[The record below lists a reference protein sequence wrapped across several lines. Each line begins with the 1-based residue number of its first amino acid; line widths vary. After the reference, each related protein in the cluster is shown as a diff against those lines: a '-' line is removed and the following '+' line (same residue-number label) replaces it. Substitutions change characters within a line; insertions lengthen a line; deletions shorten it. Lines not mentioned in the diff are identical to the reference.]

1 MQPSFFHDVET
12 LDNLAPSLL
21 DRSPGL
27 LLYPIEG
34 RLILTSESKA
44 RRQHPKSVTV
54 SVSLPTDV
62 VAKID
67 LLRANLDPSPSRAEA
82 IRQLLRLPFD
92 EANDNHIQPGPTTV
106 SAQLG
111 PQVVKKHHMPPY
123 PRAILIGLD
132 VLSNAVLAGRPYQTL
147 SCRVGESIMDN
158 GWAAHVP
165 WSKAWINHCLASV
178 HEAIV

>member
-1 MQPSFFHDVET
+1 MAKSQAVKR
-12 LDNLAPSLL
+12 
-21 DRSPGL
+21 RSPLSVRVTLSPEL
-27 LLYPIEG
+27 LE
-34 RLILTSESKA
+34 K
-44 RRQHPKSVTV
+44 V
-54 SVSLPTDV
+54 DV
-62 VAKID
+62 
-67 LLRANLDPSPSRAEA
+67 LRSSLDPEPSRAEV
-82 IRQLLRLPFD
+82 IRQLLRVPFD
-92 EANDNHIQPGPTTV
+92 ELTETPNKLGPTTV

-111 PQVVKKHHMPPY
+111 PLVAKKHHMPAY

-165 WSKAWINHCLASV
+165 WSRAWINHCLASV

>member
-1 MQPSFFHDVET
+1 MVNSRT
-12 LDNLAPSLL
+12 AKR
-21 DRSPGL
+21 RSPLSVRVTLSPEL
-27 LLYPIEG
+27 LE
-34 RLILTSESKA
+34 K
-44 RRQHPKSVTV
+44 V
-54 SVSLPTDV
+54 
-62 VAKID
+62 D
-67 LLRANLDPSPSRAEA
+67 LLRSNLDPPPSRAEA
-82 IRQLLRLPFD
+82 IRQLLRVPFD
-92 EANDNHIQPGPTTV
+92 EVTDNPNKPGPTTV

-111 PQVVKKHHMPPY
+111 PQVVKKHHMPAY

-165 WSKAWINHCLASV
+165 WSRAWINHCLASV

>member
-1 MQPSFFHDVET
+1 MSRKATAKGATAADNATVE
-12 LDNLAPSLL
+12 ARCP
-21 DRSPGL
+21 
-27 LLYPIEG
+27 
-34 RLILTSESKA
+34 TS
-44 RRQHPKSVTV
+44 V
-54 SVSLPTDV
+54 SVRLTLPHELV
-62 VAKID
+62 EKVD
-67 LLRANLDPSPSRAEA
+67 LLRANLEPAPSRAEA
-82 IRQLLRLPFD
+82 IRQLLRLPLD
-92 EANDNHIQPGPTTV
+92 EAANYDVKPGPASV

-111 PQVVKKHHMPPY
+111 PGVAKKHHMPAY

-165 WSKAWINHCLASV
+165 WSRAWINHCLASV

>member
-1 MQPSFFHDVET
+1 VVLPPELISKLDV
-12 LDNLAPSLL
+12 L
-21 DRSPGL
+21 RS
-27 LLYPIEG
+27 
-34 RLILTSESKA
+34 
-44 RRQHPKSVTV
+44 H
-54 SVSLPTDV
+54 
-62 VAKID
+62 
-67 LLRANLDPSPSRAEA
+67 LDPPPSRADA
-82 IRQLLRLPFD
+82 IRQLLQIPFD
-92 EANDNHIQPGPTTV
+92 EAANNHIQPGPTSV

-111 PQVVKKHHMPPY
+111 PQVVKKHHMPAY

-165 WSKAWINHCLASV
+165 WTRAWINHCLASV

>member
-1 MQPSFFHDVET
+1 M
-12 LDNLAPSLL
+12 
-21 DRSPGL
+21 
-27 LLYPIEG
+27 
-34 RLILTSESKA
+34 
-44 RRQHPKSVTV
+44 
-54 SVSLPTDV
+54 
-62 VAKID
+62 AKVD
-67 LLRANLDPSPSRAEA
+67 LLRSNLDPQPSRAEA
-82 IRQLLRLPFD
+82 IRQLLRIPFD
-92 EANDNHIQPGPTTV
+92 EATDSPIKPGPATV

-111 PQVVKKHHMPPY
+111 PQVPKRHHMPAY

-165 WSKAWINHCLASV
+165 WSRAWINHCLASV